1 MKAHPS
7 RDSGFDFD
15 EWSVLARTDPE
26 TFDLKRQEMIDES
39 IGHGTDQRRLRGLQ
53 CRIDLERMRAHT
65 PLKAC
70 LRLSSL
76 MWDSFNELHELT
88 ASLGEAAIHD
98 EMPARLSQPPS
109 DATILPFRKSSPTN

>member
-1 MKAHPS
+1 MKEQPPYS
-7 RDSGFDFD
+7 RFDFD
-15 EWSVLARTDPE
+15 ELSALARSDPE
-26 TFDLKRQEMIDES
+26 SFDRRRQALIDDS
-39 IGHGTDQRRLRGLQ
+39 IGHGSDQRRLRGLQ

-88 ASLGEAAIHD
+88 ATLGDAALH
-98 EMPARLSQPPS
+98 EETPAQSGYPPS
-109 DATILPFRKSSPTN
+109 GATILPFRKSSPTN